1 MSLSLLTH
9 ASKSSP
15 SISPF
20 AMQYEHTTRV
30 GRYNV
35 IDTANAIETL
45 SDGSPGITSEEL
57 ARLERRAAI
66 TVLATV
72 EELTGS
78 ELKFA
83 RKALDLSQAELAR
96 QLGVTTET
104 VCRWETGK
112 EAFKRQTTLAVLQLL
127 EDVARHGAAALAR
140 PALGHAEFTLR
151 ARAS

>member
-1 MSLSLLTH
+1 
-9 ASKSSP
+9 
-15 SISPF
+15 
-20 AMQYEHTTRV
+20 MQYEHVTRV
-30 GRYNV
+30 GRYTV
-35 IDTANAIETL
+35 TDNARVTETL
-45 SDGSPGITSEEL
+45 SDGSPGITSDEL

-66 TVLATV
+66 TVLAEV
-72 EELTGS
+72 DEIEGG

-112 EAFKRQTTLAVLQLL
+112 EAFKRQTQLAVLRLL
-127 EDVARHGAAALAR
+127 EEVERHGEKALAQ
-140 PALGHAEFTLR
+140 PARARADLALR